1 MMFNLKNVFV
11 LPHSLDKKEREIPDL
26 MIEMPVKK
34 DQYQIL
40 YRA

>member
-26 MIEMPVKK
+26 F
-34 DQYQIL
+34 
-40 YRA
+40 